1 MSMLPDG
8 ERALRREEGT
18 HSIPQDSDPYL
29 VSLVKQNK
37 EARNDAP
44 TENINI
50 VVDEMQGTC
59 DVRRRAH
66 LLNTR
71 N

>member
-1 MSMLPDG
+1 MLPYG

-37 EARNDAP
+37 EARNDAS

-50 VVDEMQGTC
+50 VLDEMQGTC
-59 DVRRRAH
+59 DVRRRAQ
-66 LLNTR
+66 LLKNH